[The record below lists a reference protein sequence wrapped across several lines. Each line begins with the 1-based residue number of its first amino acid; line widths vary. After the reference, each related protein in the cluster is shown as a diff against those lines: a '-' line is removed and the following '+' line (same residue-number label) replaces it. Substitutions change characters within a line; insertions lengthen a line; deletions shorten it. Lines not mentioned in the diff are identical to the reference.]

1 MGKLLLTIGL
11 LGSVFAA
18 QSAPPA
24 AHSFDGVRAL
34 IQRQM
39 TERQVPSVAVAVAR
53 DGRIVWEEAF
63 GWADRENR
71 VPATAHTLYSLASIS
86 KPITATALMI
96 LKERGL
102 IDLDR
107 PDQRLPRRREDQ
119 RPDRRSRGGHRAEGR
134 QSHRRPAAALPV
146 LLRGRAVPRAV
157 TRRNDSAL
165 RQYGDGTGRALPL
178 LEPRLRHPRLRDFA
192 GVGRKAIATSCGPR
206 SSCRWGSRTCRS
218 MSMPRCRSS
227 RRCGTEPTD
236 CPFRSMASTIRADR
250 RSTPART
257 TWSGSACST

>member
-1 MGKLLLTIGL
+1 MGKLLLTICL
-11 LGSVFAA
+11 LSSVCAA
-18 QSAPPA
+18 QGAPA
-24 AHSFDGVRAL
+24 TADSFDGVRAL
-34 IQRQM
+34 IRRQM

-71 VPATAHTLYSLASIS
+71 VAATPHTLYSLASIS

-107 PDQRLPRRREDQ
+107 PINDYLGEAKINVRIGDPAAAT
-119 RPDRRSRGGHRAEGR
+119 RAEGR

-157 TRRNDSAL
+157 
-165 RQYGDGTGRALPL
+165 DGTKRFCAT
-178 LEPRLRHPRLRDFA
+178 
-192 GVGRKAIATSCGPR
+192 AIR
-206 SSCRWGSRTCRS
+206 
-218 MSMPRCRSS
+218 
-227 RRCGTEPTD
+227 
-236 CPFRSMASTIRADR
+236 
-250 RSTPART
+250 
-257 TWSGSACST
+257 